1 LEKEALIQLPPLSE
15 KDTVVEL
22 ADVFSQLLSEQG
34 RCDEL
39 RRRSKAVVAEN
50 IGATER
56 TIKLISPLL
65 KAAAVSS
72 LHDQQNIPEQVRPE

>member
-1 LEKEALIQLPPLSE
+1 
-15 KDTVVEL
+15 
-22 ADVFSQLLSEQG
+22 
-34 RCDEL
+34 
-39 RRRSKAVVAEN
+39 VAEN